1 MGVHF
6 SIAFLRQ
13 LLARLVPLPLVGGIR
28 VPQTEAHH
36 GTVVAVD
43 VPHAMAPLDAAGC
56 ALIDDL
62 ADHPSVQDAVLGVA
76 AVGVGHPDP
85 VSAGIVLVGGGQ
97 AVLGDAQQPPALS
110 QCQTSAGG
118 GIPLQCPV
126 GAFRDE
132 RIIYFATERKA
143 ISSGLD
149 NTALIGSRV

>member
-76 AVGVGHPDP
+76 AVGIGHPDP
-85 VSAGIVLVGGGQ
+85 Q
-97 AVLGDAQQPPALS
+97 ASLRSRLW
-110 QCQTSAGG
+110 
-118 GIPLQCPV
+118 L
-126 GAFRDE
+126 F
-132 RIIYFATERKA
+132 
-143 ISSGLD
+143 
-149 NTALIGSRV
+149 IGSRYRSVQIQYLPAGKPIWTQAAVIVFPNHCCFSALDSTIDREENSNCQTWPLSHNTDSST